1 MNLLGESE
9 QRAAAAGLDHD
20 HDEEKRLKA
29 PMSRKD
35 KLAMALLITLCKYT
49 QLGSSLVSLFL
60 RADLIQGIPIGLAFG
75 SVPFLLKSK
84 LSYSQIGIFS
94 LATYPYSLKL
104 LWSPIVDSIFSPAIG
119 RRKSW
124 ILPMQFIIGSLM
136 IWMGM
141 NVQALM
147 DVVSLPLLS
156 PTFLV

>member
-1 MNLLGESE
+1 MSV
-9 QRAAAAGLDHD
+9 GL
-20 HDEEKRLKA
+20 
-29 PMSRKD
+29 
-35 KLAMALLITLCKYT
+35 
-49 QLGSSLVSLFL
+49 VL

-75 SVPFLLKSK
+75 SIPFLLKSK

-124 ILPMQFIIGSLM
+124 IVPMQFIIGSLM

-147 DVVSLPLLS
+147 DVVSSTLLNALFS
-156 PTFLV
+156 H